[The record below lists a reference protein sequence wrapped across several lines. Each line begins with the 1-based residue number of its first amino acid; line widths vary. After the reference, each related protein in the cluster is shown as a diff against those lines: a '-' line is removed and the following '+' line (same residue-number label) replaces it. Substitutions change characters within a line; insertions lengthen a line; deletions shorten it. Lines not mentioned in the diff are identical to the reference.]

1 MWDRYLYTLSPT
13 KSMQT
18 PRPNPSAEI
27 MSETAAPTCETLQ
40 ALLLP
45 YTNVDAYGVVYVL
58 SRAAQFSLTILS
70 LYRFLTSRSSAKGE
84 ETEET
89 AGNHATR
96 AWGYFYG
103 E

>member
-58 SRAAQFSLTILS
+58 SRAAQFSLTIFVS
-70 LYRFLTSRSSAKGE
+70 ISISHKPVFSEG
-84 ETEET
+84 
-89 AGNHATR
+89 G
-96 AWGYFYG
+96 GD
-103 E
+103 